1 MQINVMPLEV
11 FKSLSPADREKQLKI
26 YNMQQNYINEV
37 YGEGSSTVYEDAKK
51 IHEGLK

>member
-1 MQINVMPLEV
+1 MQINIMSLEV